1 MTDAVQ
7 LIIQLKDSGNVKFGN
22 GQFVEAMHEYS
33 IALQLSESTYKQR
46 KEVAII
52 DLMSLIYSNRS
63 QCNIQLKQYQKGI
76 TDCNESIS
84 LTTGNK
90 KTNYTKLW
98 KAYYRRGLCYESL
111 NELKNALSD
120 LQNAS
125 NLWLKYNNKKH
136 KSNRNKTIQIVITRI
151 TAQLNNNN
159 DSSNVS
165 SFLNDNVFEKR
176 HATALINNGYVV
188 IDNIFRSD
196 IANAVLFE
204 LQSMINLQNPS
215 YLKPNVTYINYP

>member
-1 MTDAVQ
+1 M
-7 LIIQLKDSGNVKFGN
+7 
-22 GQFVEAMHEYS
+22 
-33 IALQLSESTYKQR
+33 LSPIYKMQ
-46 KEVAII
+46 AI
-52 DLMSLIYSNRS
+52 Y
-63 QCNIQLKQYQKGI
+63 G
-76 TDCNESIS
+76 
-84 LTTGNK
+84 
-90 KTNYTKLW
+90 
-98 KAYYRRGLCYESL
+98 
-111 NELKNALSD
+111 
-120 LQNAS
+120 
-125 NLWLKYNNKKH
+125 
-136 KSNRNKTIQIVITRI
+136 SNRNKTIQIVITRI

-215 YLKPNVTYINYP
+215 YLKPNHTVTHSHTLHTMWFKLIIAALLLISVESGRALDEKKIFSATKTAKRNLQRKIAQRKRSKRMKLKTSDPTGIPTDASTKSPTKTPTNYPTGDPTRYPTHDPTQHLTSDPTTDPTNHPTNDP